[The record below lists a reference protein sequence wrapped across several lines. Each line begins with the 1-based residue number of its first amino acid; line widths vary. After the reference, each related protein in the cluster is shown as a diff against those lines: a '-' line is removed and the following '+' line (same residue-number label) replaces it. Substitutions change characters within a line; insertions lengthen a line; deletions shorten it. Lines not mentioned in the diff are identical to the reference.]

1 MGVSHSSKSKVKSR
15 KWHVVFS
22 ALMILAMF
30 VISSCAVVQSGS
42 VTKIALLAPFE
53 GRYREIGYNAL
64 YSVRL
69 AMTDSGLQD
78 VNLLAVDDGGTVKSA
93 VDHIKALNIDPAVE
107 AIIVL
112 GQFASHPDVQQAN
125 DKPLIIVGY
134 WGHESVNN
142 TLMAVNPDIIGEATA
157 NQDIT
162 ILTVDERLNDLYS
175 LEQVTDLHENTGTI
189 EILSSGSFPNV
200 DFRERYINSDI
211 YVPEPNLLATLTY
224 DIMGLILTSLQTD
237 TPLSDM
243 QYVGINGE
251 IQFVDGYWQQAPI
264 NRYGY
269 EDKSLIEIN
278 S

>member
-1 MGVSHSSKSKVKSR
+1 MGVSNSSKLRVKSR

-22 ALMILAMF
+22 ALMLLAIF
-30 VISSCAVVQSGS
+30 IISSCAVVQSES

-64 YSVRL
+64 YAVRL

-78 VNLLAVDDGGTVKSA
+78 VNLLAVDDGSTVESA
-93 VDHIKALNIDPAVE
+93 IDHIKALNIDPTVE

-142 TLMAVNPDIIGEATA
+142 TLMAINPDIINEVTTS
-157 NQDIT
+157 QDIT
-162 ILTVDERLNDLYS
+162 VLPVDERLSDLYG
-175 LEQVTDLHENTGTI
+175 LEQASVLHEGI
-189 EILSSGSFPNV
+189 SSEIVSSGSLPDAN
-200 DFRERYINSDI
+200 FRERYITSDL

-224 DIMGLILTSLQTD
+224 DITRLILTSLQTD
-237 TPLSDM
+237 TPLAKM
-243 QYVGINGE
+243 QYTGINGE

-264 NRYGY
+264 HRYRY
-269 EDKSLIEIN
+269 EGEILVAAD
-278 S
+278 